1 VKVAQGFE
9 YIVIINLDAKT
20 SEQALDKIC
29 DRLLEKG
36 FIRDSFRE
44 AVKERERI
52 YPTGIKTMNC
62 GVAIPHV
69 EPQHVIKNGICIV
82 TLKYPLAFGE
92 MGGDE
97 NDMVS
102 VECLFVYLLKALDE
116 NKKIIANAMNIL
128 QNVEDLNSIRVSA
141 SENEICEVISKYA
154 EPKNTT
160 AKEYV
165 V

>member
-1 VKVAQGFE
+1 VAQGFE
-9 YIVIINLDAKT
+9 YIAIINLDAET

-29 DRLLEKG
+29 DQLLKKG
-36 FIRDSFRE
+36 FIHDSFRE

-82 TLKYPLAFGE
+82 TLKYPLTFGE

-97 NDMVS
+97 NDRVS
-102 VECLFVYLLKALDE
+102 VECLFVYLLNTIDE
-116 NKKIIANAMNIL
+116 NKKIIVNTMNIL
-128 QNVEDLNSIRVSA
+128 QNVKDLNSIRVSA
-141 SENEICEVISKYA
+141 SEDEICGLISKYV
-154 EPKNTT
+154 EPENAT
-160 AKEYV
+160 A
-165 V
+165 